1 VINDKGYHGA
11 SADIW
16 SCGVILFV
24 LMAGYLPF
32 DESNLMTLFKKIHR
46 AEFTCPSWFSPGAR
60 KLILKILDPNP
71 KTRIT
76 AAKIYKNEWFKKG
89 YTPSKLSE
97 KEDVNLDDI
106 DAVFNESKV
115 RSRFSTFLTKQ
126 QEMFLAMAVSSSV
139 TLSVSSAGLEVVG
152 MSTCIDMQ
160 FLLACHRNV
169 RVEFGTSR
177 KGNNLLF
184 CTVQLHPVALIECQ
198 GEALTLDFV
207 LLRAGT
213 HGDRTERDK
222 ASDTQCI

>member
-1 VINDKGYHGA
+1 
-11 SADIW
+11 
-16 SCGVILFV
+16 
-24 LMAGYLPF
+24 MQ
-32 DESNLMTLFKKIHR
+32 
-46 AEFTCPSWFSPGAR
+46 
-60 KLILKILDPNP
+60 
-71 KTRIT
+71 RIT

-89 YTPSKLSE
+89 YTPSKLSG

-115 RSRFSTFLTKQ
+115 RSPFSTSLTKQ
-126 QEMFLAMAVSSSV
+126 QEMFLAMAVSSAV
-139 TLSVSSAGLEVVG
+139 TLLVSSAGLEVVG

-177 KGNNLLF
+177 KGNNLL
-184 CTVQLHPVALIECQ
+184 CPTVQLHPVGLIECQ

>member
-1 VINDKGYHGA
+1 
-11 SADIW
+11 
-16 SCGVILFV
+16 
-24 LMAGYLPF
+24 MQ
-32 DESNLMTLFKKIHR
+32 
-46 AEFTCPSWFSPGAR
+46 
-60 KLILKILDPNP
+60 
-71 KTRIT
+71 RIT

-89 YTPSKLSE
+89 YTPSKLSG
-97 KEDVNLDDI
+97 KEDVNLDP
-106 DAVFNESKV
+106 
-115 RSRFSTFLTKQ
+115 FSTSLTKQ

-139 TLSVSSAGLEVVG
+139 TLLVSSAGLEVVG

-177 KGNNLLF
+177 KGNNLL
-184 CTVQLHPVALIECQ
+184 CPTVQLHPVGLIECQ

>member
-1 VINDKGYHGA
+1 
-11 SADIW
+11 
-16 SCGVILFV
+16 
-24 LMAGYLPF
+24 
-32 DESNLMTLFKKIHR
+32 
-46 AEFTCPSWFSPGAR
+46 
-60 KLILKILDPNP
+60 LILKILDPNP

-115 RSRFSTFLTKQ
+115 RSPFSTSLTKQ
-126 QEMFLAMAVSSSV
+126 QEMYLAMAVSSSV
-139 TLSVSSAGLEVVG
+139 TLLVCSASLEVVG
-152 MSTCIDMQ
+152 MITCIDME

-177 KGNNLLF
+177 KGNNPL
-184 CTVQLHPVALIECQ
+184 CPTVQLHPVGLIECQ